1 MPHKNARRDE
11 AAPARLIIMPP
22 CNARVAGLAKL
33 WVTVAR
39 LDPDAGRCNAHHAAH
54 VTRTARRSSIGRPAA
69 AGMRRHADTAPR
81 VRCRHVPLAQA
92 LLQRHSREHFV
103 PEICRPVTALALIA
117 AAQVVLAVSSC
128 VIASSAPPCSPVRLP
143 PPCRGPTR
151 RSARRACSMLQ
162 TNPTA
167 DARRMHNDI
176 MFTLFVVFVAAQIGG
191 EISQRLHLPGV
202 VGEIAAG
209 CVIGPSLLGWISIDQ
224 IAPGTALDVLAEIGV
239 VLLLFSVG
247 LETRLEDLKKVG
259 AIAFLVGLVGV
270 VVPFLMGSV
279 WAHGN
284 GFDWA
289 RSMFVAAAFV
299 ATSAGITARV
309 LQELNALQRI
319 ESKVILGAA
328 VIDDVLAMLLL
339 GVVVSMQRGGAF
351 SATHLL
357 LVLAG
362 AIGFIAVIGWGGTRV
377 MRWNSA
383 WLDKPKGA
391 HSPLMIVL
399 ALCLGLAWVSTL
411 FGLAAI
417 IGAFL
422 AGMVASETR
431 QRESLEKKTMPLL
444 ALLTPFFF
452 VVTGSKID
460 LHELASVEALWM
472 LGVVTLIAVISKF
485 IGGWLGAISLGPQSA
500 TIIGTGMVPRGEVG
514 IVVATLGLAAG
525 AFDNRIYAIIVAM
538 SLLTSVVTPPI
549 LAWLLKR
556 PDARANVGK
565 EPPPQIDA
573 PT

>member
-1 MPHKNARRDE
+1 
-11 AAPARLIIMPP
+11 
-22 CNARVAGLAKL
+22 
-33 WVTVAR
+33 
-39 LDPDAGRCNAHHAAH
+39 
-54 VTRTARRSSIGRPAA
+54 
-69 AGMRRHADTAPR
+69 
-81 VRCRHVPLAQA
+81 
-92 LLQRHSREHFV
+92 
-103 PEICRPVTALALIA
+103 
-117 AAQVVLAVSSC
+117 
-128 VIASSAPPCSPVRLP
+128 
-143 PPCRGPTR
+143 
-151 RSARRACSMLQ
+151 
-162 TNPTA
+162 
-167 DARRMHNDI
+167 MHNDI
-176 MFTLFVVFVAAQIGG
+176 LFTLFIVFVAAQIGG
-191 EISQRLHLPGV
+191 EIAQRLKLPGV
-202 VGEIAAG
+202 VGEIVAG
-209 CVIGPSLLGWISIDQ
+209 CVIGPSMLGWLSVEQ
-224 IAPGTALDVLAEIGV
+224 VAPGTALDVLAEIGV
-239 VLLLFSVG
+239 ILLLFSVG

-259 AIAFLVGLVGV
+259 AVAFLVGVVGV
-270 VVPFLMGSV
+270 LVPFLMGSV
-279 WAHGN
+279 WAHGS

-339 GVVVSMQRGGAF
+339 GVVVSMQGGGAF

-357 LVLAG
+357 LVTAG

-377 MRWNSA
+377 MRWNSS
-383 WLDKPKGA
+383 WLDKPMGV
-391 HSPLMIVL
+391 HSPLVIVL

-431 QRESLEKKTMPLL
+431 QREALEQETMPLL

-472 LGVVTLIAVISKF
+472 LGIVTVIAVISKF
-485 IGGWLGAISLGPQSA
+485 IGGWLGSISLGPHSA
-500 TIIGTGMVPRGEVG
+500 TIIGVGMVPRGEVG

-525 AFDNRIYAIIVAM
+525 VFNNRIYAIIVAM
-538 SLLTSVVTPPI
+538 SLLTSIITPPL

-556 PDARANVGK
+556 PDAHTHDDHTAQPG
-565 EPPPQIDA
+565 IDSQ
-573 PT
+573 T